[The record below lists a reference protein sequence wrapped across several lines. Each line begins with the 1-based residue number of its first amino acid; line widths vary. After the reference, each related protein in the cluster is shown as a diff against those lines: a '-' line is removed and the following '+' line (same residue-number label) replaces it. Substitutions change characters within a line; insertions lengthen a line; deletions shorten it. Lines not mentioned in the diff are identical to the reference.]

1 MVDEEVW
8 LRPHPSGSHL
18 RSTTQYIKALQSEQ
32 SEVGELAGRFPE
44 MKPKITLVLSFI
56 SINSISKPKTGF
68 PRMSLAESELLHVKV
83 LVLGP
88 LLLKMVTQRED
99 LVRD

>member
-1 MVDEEVW
+1 
-8 LRPHPSGSHL
+8 
-18 RSTTQYIKALQSEQ
+18 
-32 SEVGELAGRFPE
+32 
-44 MKPKITLVLSFI
+44 MKPKITLVLNFI

-68 PRMSLAESELLHVKV
+68 LRMSLAESELLGARV